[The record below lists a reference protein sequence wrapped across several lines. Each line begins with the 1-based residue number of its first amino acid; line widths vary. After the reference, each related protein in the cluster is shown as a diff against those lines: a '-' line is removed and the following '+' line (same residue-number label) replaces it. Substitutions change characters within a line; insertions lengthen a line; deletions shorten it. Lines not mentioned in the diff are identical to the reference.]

1 MSLFFCAIILL
12 IDINNKRR
20 ANMNEINKIEKRRDA
35 ILEQMQGIRSMERGS
50 ITEQYLKVAHKGKKE
65 PVRKGPYYVFS
76 RREGNKT
83 VGYRL
88 KTPEELTRARWDVE
102 AHKEFRKLCRQFE
115 ELTEQLGRLSRDEG
129 VEGKGKK
136 KRRSP
141 SNRTPK

>member
-1 MSLFFCAIILL
+1 
-12 IDINNKRR
+12 
-20 ANMNEINKIEKRRDA
+20 MNEINQIKKRRDA

-65 PVRKGPYYVFS
+65 PVRKGPYYVLS
-76 RREGNKT
+76 RREGKKT

-88 KTPEELTRARWDVE
+88 KTPEELARAQRDVE
-102 AHKEFRKLCRQFE
+102 THKEFRKLCRQFE

-129 VEGKGKK
+129 VEGNEKKG
-136 KRRSP
+136 RRSP